1 VTDHLVVAALLLG
14 GHGELNV
21 HPVAVVAIDTLTADL
36 YLNLC
41 YKLLTDE
48 INQRA
53 NTPSELE
60 VVAMSLVDLGR

>member
-1 VTDHLVVAALLLG
+1 
-14 GHGELNV
+14 
-21 HPVAVVAIDTLTADL
+21 VAIDALTADL

-60 VVAMSLVDLGR
+60 VVAMSWLISGGDLR